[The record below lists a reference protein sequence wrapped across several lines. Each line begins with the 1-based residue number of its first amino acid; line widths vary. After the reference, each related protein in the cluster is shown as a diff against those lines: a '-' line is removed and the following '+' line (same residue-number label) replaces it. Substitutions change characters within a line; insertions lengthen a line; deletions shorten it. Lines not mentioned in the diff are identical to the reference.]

1 MTQKTSFE
9 ASVLV
14 VNFASQ
20 KGFQVMPDFFFLIAS
35 LLVLYCLMNYS
46 PCNHDYNVGFFC
58 WVLQ

>member
-20 KGFQVMPDFFFLIAS
+20 KCFQVMPGFFLFTAS
-35 LLVLYCLMNYS
+35 LVFS
-46 PCNHDYNVGFFC
+46 HERFP
-58 WVLQ
+58 LQP